1 MSTKKHGKL
10 RIAYLIPNIGCYLMI
25 LYIGF
30 FIFQN
35 ARELEEIGQLGMWL
49 LMLIL
54 LTLVSLYGSYR
65 IATWIKQGK
74 V

>member
-1 MSTKKHGKL
+1 MSSKKSYKL

-30 FIFQN
+30 FLFQN
-35 ARELEEIGQLGMWL
+35 AKGLEEIGQLGMWL

-74 V
+74 I